1 MNLEQEL
8 RHHKL
13 RVTQARVTVLGILKN
28 EGHPLTIKEIEKKIQ
43 ENDLQINLSTIYRIL
58 DQFESSRLLIKSVP
72 QKPFE
77 PLYEY
82 RHDVHSHYLICI
94 RCGEI
99 QVIEHCP
106 LEAYEAKVS
115 QEKGYQITSHR
126 FELYGY
132 CGRCQLEVNV

>member
-8 RHHKL
+8 RHHEL
-13 RVTQARVTVLGILKN
+13 RVTQARVAVLGILKE
-28 EGHPLTIKEIEKKIQ
+28 EGHPLTLKEIDKRLMSQKLEVNI
-43 ENDLQINLSTIYRIL
+43 STIYRIL

-72 QKPFE
+72 KKPFE

-82 RHDVHSHYLICI
+82 RDNVHSHYLICI

-99 QVIEHCP
+99 QVIENCP
-106 LEAYEAKVS
+106 LEDYEARVAK
-115 QEKGYQITSHR
+115 EKGYQIVSHR

-132 CGRCQLEVNV
+132 CSNCQVEVNL